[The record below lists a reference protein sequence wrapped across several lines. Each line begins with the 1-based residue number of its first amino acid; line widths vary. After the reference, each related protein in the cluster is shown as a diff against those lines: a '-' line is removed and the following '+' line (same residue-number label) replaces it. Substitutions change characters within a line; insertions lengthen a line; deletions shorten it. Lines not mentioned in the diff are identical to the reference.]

1 MKSFDVIIIGG
12 GAAGLMCA
20 ATAKNFGRKVLLLDH
35 ADSVGKKIR
44 ISGGGRCNFTN
55 LHNSPQNFLSENP
68 HFCVSALKRFSSQ
81 DFINL
86 VKKHQIDFH
95 EKTLGQLFCDGSS
108 QQIIDMLLKM
118 CDDEDS
124 SKKVV
129 VQTNIAVEKITKND
143 QGNFEVKTNF
153 EVLNCQSVVIATGA
167 PSIPKMGATGFGYEI
182 ARQFGLK
189 TTQTTPALVPLT
201 FDERL
206 LKKTKSLS
214 GVALDA
220 IVSVGKTRFQ
230 EAILFTHRGISGP
243 VILQISSYW
252 QSGQEITINFA
263 PNIEMFNWLKK
274 EKETNPKQ
282 EIKNFLAKTLPKS
295 FANFVVDKIA
305 IQGNIADLSN
315 LKLKQIGDFVNGWK
329 VVPSGTEGFA
339 KAEVTLGGVKTDEIS
354 SKTFESKKVPGLF
367 FIGEVLDVTGHLGG
381 HNFQWAWASGNAA
394 GEVV

>member
-1 MKSFDVIIIGG
+1 MKSFDVIIIGA

-20 ATAKNFGRKVLLLDH
+20 ATAKNNGRKVLLLDH
-35 ADSVGKKIR
+35 ANLVGKKIR

-55 LHNSPQNFLSENP
+55 IANSPQNFLSENP

-81 DFINL
+81 DFIDL

-118 CDDEDS
+118 CDDEDP

-129 VQTNIAVEKITKND
+129 IQTSVAVEKITKIDEN
-143 QGNFEVKTNF
+143 NFAVKTNF
-153 EVLNCQSVVIATGA
+153 ELLNCQSVVIATGA
-167 PSIPKMGATGFGYEI
+167 PSIPKMGATTFGYEI

-201 FDERL
+201 FDEKL
-206 LKKTKSLS
+206 LNKTKSLS

-220 IVSVGKTRFQ
+220 IASIGKTHFQ

-252 QSGQEITINFA
+252 KSGQEITINFA

-282 EIKNFLAKTLPKS
+282 EIKHFLAKTLPKS
-295 FANFVVDKIA
+295 FANFVVDEIG
-305 IQGNIADLSN
+305 IQGNLADLSN

-329 VVPSGTEGFA
+329 VIPSGTEGFA

-354 SKTFESKKVPGLF
+354 SKTFESKKVSGLF

-381 HNFQWAWASGNAA
+381 HNFQWAWASAHAA
-394 GEVV
+394 GKVC